1 MTATLAINDRD
12 NETLE
17 INDELEISSQVA
29 DFIKQTM
36 LFLAY
41 GGSSIVKTLN
51 QTSFHVR
58 RMVRVEVEISVS
70 VGGLPVHFGGQCRLF
85 PDDQNIQ

>member
-1 MTATLAINDRD
+1 
-12 NETLE
+12 LE

-36 LFLAY
+36 SFLAY
-41 GGSSIVKTLN
+41 AGGSIVKTLN

-58 RMVRVEVEISVS
+58 RMVRVEVEMSVS
-70 VGGLPVHFGGQCRLF
+70 VGGFPVDFGGQCRLF
-85 PDDQNIQ
+85 PDDQNIQEGNRTL